1 MNTKT
6 DGPPLLRRRHGMKPP
21 RERGRPARTS
31 LGTASAISSTR
42 VDRQRRQDSA
52 SAEPMPFPPAGWPGA
67 ASQGNGAARNGIAC
81 GRDAR
86 APGGGLL
93 PSLLPL
99 KGARAGLPGRS
110 PCRCGSAVTLSGP
123 SVESRGGAPALD
135 RGSRCCRR
143 LSPLAGASI
152 SFLAA
157 FPRPRSSNRTCGFP
171 ASGFQSRSCLRPR
184 MALWLRP
191 QASESIGFP

>member
-1 MNTKT
+1 MRCRLRGGGNRFRVVRARHQGTRGLSQTGTRSLSQLASFRRICRSPNTSSLVFRKVPLVWGLEPRIHT
-6 DGPPLLRRRHGMKPP
+6 NGLECFHGFSRSLSSCGGLISGTNPPLSC
-21 RERGRPARTS
+21 T
-31 LGTASAISSTR
+31 I
-42 VDRQRRQDSA
+42 
-52 SAEPMPFPPAGWPGA
+52 F
-67 ASQGNGAARNGIAC
+67 
-81 GRDAR
+81 
-86 APGGGLL
+86 
-93 PSLLPL
+93 
-99 KGARAGLPGRS
+99 RS
-110 PCRCGSAVTLSGP
+110 FKSICVH